1 MTTSSVAGGAG
12 TVATDVMASVRDLRV
27 DLPAGVEL
35 PPWTLVRRRPRPAAD
50 VDVEAVVGQ
59 GVLALAGG
67 PDAWR
72 GKRVAVSAGSRG
84 VRDVAAVVAATVRAV
99 RSVGA
104 DPFVVPAMGS
114 HGSSEA
120 SGQARVLADLGIDE
134 TTVGAPVV
142 ATMDTVDLGATAS
155 GVRVLLDAAVA
166 GSDGVVVV
174 NRVKPHTDFAGDFG
188 SGLAKM
194 VAIGM
199 GNAAG
204 ATSVHASGS
213 AALPQVITETVD
225 VVRAAGLLLGG
236 VGIVEDAAGRTAHVE
251 VVTPE
256 GVAGEQER
264 SLLERA
270 RELHGHL
277 PFHDLDVLVV
287 DALGKDVSG
296 AGMDTNVLGRFWVP
310 GVEEPAG
317 PRIAVVT
324 VHRLTAA
331 SHGNASGIGLA
342 DLAPASVLEQVD
354 LRATYLNAMTSGT
367 GGLRRARLPIVLPT
381 DRDVLHAAA
390 RMCGRRDLAG
400 LRLARVAS
408 TLHLDRL
415 LVTTPLLAELA
426 DDPDLEVVGAPRP
439 VGFDAD
445 GALQGWP

>member
-1 MTTSSVAGGAG
+1 MITAGGVG
-12 TVATDVMASVRDLRV
+12 DVRV
-27 DLPAGVEL
+27 DLPDGVVDL
-35 PPWTLVRRRPRPAAD
+35 PPWSLVRRRRRPVARLDLDAT
-50 VDVEAVVGQ
+50 VAE

-67 PDAWR
+67 AEAWR
-72 GKRVAVSAGSRG
+72 GRRVAVAAGSRG

-99 RSVGA
+99 RAVGG

-120 SGQARVLADLGIDE
+120 SGQAEVLADLGIDE

-142 ATMDTVDLGATAS
+142 ATMDTVDLGVNAS
-155 GVRVLLDAAVA
+155 GVRVRVDAAVA

-194 VAIGM
+194 LAIGL

-213 AALPQVITETVD
+213 AALPQVITETVE

-236 VGIVEDAAGRTAHVE
+236 VGIVEDGAGRTVHVE
-251 VVTPE
+251 VVTPD
-256 GVAGEQER
+256 GVAADQER
-264 SLLERA
+264 RLLDRA
-270 RELHGHL
+270 RALHGHL
-277 PFHDLDVLVV
+277 PFDDLDVLVV
-287 DALGKDVSG
+287 DSMGKEISG

-342 DLAPASVLEQVD
+342 DLAPASLLAQVD
-354 LRATYLNAMTSGT
+354 LHATYLNAITSGT

-390 RMCGRRDLAG
+390 RMCGRRDISG
-400 LRLARVAS
+400 LRMARVPS
-408 TLHLDRL
+408 TLDLDRL
-415 LVTTPLLAELA
+415 LVTAPLLAELA
-426 DDPDLEVVGAPRP
+426 DDPELEVVGGPRP
-439 VGFDAD
+439 VGFDAA
-445 GALQGWP
+445 GALTDWP